1 MTPVAIVEPFDG
13 KPIGMVF
20 SRTPLSPL
28 IARKSVPR
36 TLFAAL
42 AFMLGTVFGL
52 AAPHGDLH
60 ERIAAVTEKIKAN
73 PNDAALYLER
83 GDLHRR
89 HGDWATAHAD
99 FDTAA
104 EKNPGDFAVLYYRA
118 QAWYDEGKLDLAL
131 DAVQKFTAR
140 EKLHADAWILEAR
153 TLSRLERWTECAAAY
168 ATGMSLKKVVA
179 PDDCIGRAHA
189 LTKSTPPDY
198 AAAVKVLES
207 GIEKLGR
214 PITLRLKLI
223 DVLADAKRT
232 DDALRW
238 MQEIIDASPRK
249 EAWILKKADIL
260 AAAGR
265 KDDAVAEYRAVLQAV
280 AGLSER
286 LKSLITTKEIVSRA
300 EAALKELGAQS
311 K

>member
-1 MTPVAIVEPFDG
+1 MPPTIIAVMT
-13 KPIGMVF
+13 
-20 SRTPLSPL
+20 
-28 IARKSVPR
+28 
-36 TLFAAL
+36 
-42 AFMLGTVFGL
+42 FMLGTACGF

-73 PNDAALYLER
+73 PTDAALYLER

-104 EKNPGDFAVLYYRA
+104 EKKPGDPAVFYFRA
-118 QAWYDEGKLDLAL
+118 QAFYDEGKLDLAL
-131 DAVQKFTAR
+131 ETVRKFTSR
-140 EKLHADAWILEAR
+140 EKEHGEAWILEAR

-168 ATGMSLKKVVA
+168 ATGMNLKKVLA

-189 LTKSTPPDY
+189 LTKSTSPDY
-198 AAAVKVLES
+198 AAAVKVLET

-223 DVLADAKRT
+223 DVLAEAKRT

-265 KDDAVAEYRAVLQAV
+265 KDDAVAGYRAVLQAV